1 MKSAALVGS
10 PAVGS
15 GRSYHLVPRGWSATI
30 LRLSS
35 QYLHSWLLSAPMPCS
50 MRQPMRNSTRQ
61 TVPAKIEPQ
70 GNSDVPQRPTPQSQ
84 QAVEHYIVPIG
95 MVSSPVHQKVWREER
110 RPE

>member
-1 MKSAALVGS
+1 
-10 PAVGS
+10 
-15 GRSYHLVPRGWSATI
+15 
-30 LRLSS
+30 
-35 QYLHSWLLSAPMPCS
+35 
-50 MRQPMRNSTRQ
+50 MRNSTRQ

-110 RPE
+110 RPERPSDSATRALTGRHGLDTLAAITPARAASQ